1 MQRGGM
7 GGVPAKQAGWWESIH
22 ESRFTNHAFVS
33 LYTVQKVLFQLNND
47 GAARKRF
54 AVDPDAVL
62 AEYSLTQEERRAL
75 AEADVGRL
83 HLMGVHPLL
92 LAPFAGRSGLKWPD
106 YLAALQRA
114 RDRAGA

>member
-1 MQRGGM
+1 M
-7 GGVPAKQAGWWESIH
+7 
-22 ESRFTNHAFVS
+22 S
-33 LYTVQKVLFQLNND
+33 LYAVQKVLFRLNND
-47 GAARKRF
+47 SAARASF
-54 AVDPDAVL
+54 AADRDAML
-62 AEYSLTQEERRAL
+62 AEYPLTQEERRAL

-114 RDRAGA
+114 REKAGA

>member
-1 MQRGGM
+1 M
-7 GGVPAKQAGWWESIH
+7 AS
-22 ESRFTNHAFVS
+22 SVS
-33 LYTVQKVLFQLNND
+33 LYSVQKVLFQLNND
-47 GAARKRF
+47 GAARERF

-62 AEYSLTQEERRAL
+62 AEHTLTGEERRAL
-75 AEADVGRL
+75 GEADVGTL

-114 RDRAGA
+114 RDSESLKISRR

>member
-1 MQRGGM
+1 M
-7 GGVPAKQAGWWESIH
+7 
-22 ESRFTNHAFVS
+22 S
-33 LYTVQKVLFQLNND
+33 LYSVQKLLFQLNKD
-47 GAARKRF
+47 AATRQRF
-54 AVDPDAVL
+54 AQERDALL
-62 AEYSLTQEERRAL
+62 AEYAVTEEERRAL

-114 RDRAGA
+114 RDAETLRSSSNRR

>member
-1 MQRGGM
+1 M
-7 GGVPAKQAGWWESIH
+7 
-22 ESRFTNHAFVS
+22 S
-33 LYTVQKVLFQLNND
+33 LYSVQKVLFRLNND
-47 GAARKRF
+47 AAEHARF
-54 AVDPDAVL
+54 AADRDAVL
-62 AEYSLTQEERRAL
+62 AEHPLTDEERRAL

-114 RDRAGA
+114 RDAETLRSSSNRR

>member
-1 MQRGGM
+1 M
-7 GGVPAKQAGWWESIH
+7 
-22 ESRFTNHAFVS
+22 S
-33 LYTVQKVLFQLNND
+33 LYSVQKVLFRMN
-47 GAARKRF
+47 K
-54 AVDPDAVL
+54 DAVARERYKTDRDALL
-62 AEYSLTQEERRAL
+62 AEYALTDEERRAL

-114 RDRAGA
+114 RDARSDADERR